1 MNILL
6 AEDDEKLGKLTVHML
21 RKECHTPDWVTNGLD
36 ALDYAR
42 TGNYDLVILDW
53 LMPGKDGVSVC
64 KELRATGFDKGIIL
78 LTARDALQDRVEG
91 LDAGA
96 DDYLI
101 KPFEFGEL
109 FARIRSLSRR
119 SARSLSDSLIEI
131 SPYTLNLTEHV
142 VYRDG
147 EPLEL
152 TVKEYQLMEILMQN
166 SGKVIS
172 RESLLSRIWGLDGE
186 VTNNSL
192 DSLVKLLRKKLEKDT
207 RLQIRNVRGVGYRL
221 EVSDD

>member
-1 MNILL
+1 
-6 AEDDEKLGKLTVHML
+6 
-21 RKECHTPDWVTNGLD
+21 
-36 ALDYAR
+36 
-42 TGNYDLVILDW
+42 
-53 LMPGKDGVSVC
+53 
-64 KELRATGFDKGIIL
+64 
-78 LTARDALQDRVEG
+78 
-91 LDAGA
+91 
-96 DDYLI
+96 
-101 KPFEFGEL
+101 
-109 FARIRSLSRR
+109 
-119 SARSLSDSLIEI
+119 
-131 SPYTLNLTEHV
+131 LTEHV

-186 VTNNSL
+186 VNNNSL

>member
-1 MNILL
+1 
-6 AEDDEKLGKLTVHML
+6 V
-21 RKECHTPDWVTNGLD
+21 RP
-36 ALDYAR
+36 
-42 TGNYDLVILDW
+42 
-53 LMPGKDGVSVC
+53 
-64 KELRATGFDKGIIL
+64 
-78 LTARDALQDRVEG
+78 
-91 LDAGA
+91 
-96 DDYLI
+96 
-101 KPFEFGEL
+101 
-109 FARIRSLSRR
+109 
-119 SARSLSDSLIEI
+119 LSDSLIEI

>member
-1 MNILL
+1 
-6 AEDDEKLGKLTVHML
+6 
-21 RKECHTPDWVTNGLD
+21 
-36 ALDYAR
+36 
-42 TGNYDLVILDW
+42 
-53 LMPGKDGVSVC
+53 
-64 KELRATGFDKGIIL
+64 
-78 LTARDALQDRVEG
+78 
-91 LDAGA
+91 
-96 DDYLI
+96 
-101 KPFEFGEL
+101 
-109 FARIRSLSRR
+109 
-119 SARSLSDSLIEI
+119 
-131 SPYTLNLTEHV
+131 LTEHV